1 MISVN
6 SLNSH
11 VLSLIFL
18 INDFWWKSTGIFED
32 SNFFFQLDTLE
43 NNFPDGELFKKS
55 KQLFSSTITSPYL
68 IQVCEHPLFC
78 LIFFFFIKYRAQES
92 TFFIFHFSNIEI
104 DNDYLLFHIYVV
116 PSRFSRLENSARWYF
131 ARVCMHRKKRP
142 RASRIAN
149 SNITPSS
156 PSLSL
161 RPK

>member
-1 MISVN
+1 MISVS

-18 INDFWWKSTGIFED
+18 INDFDENQWGYLRIVTFFLAWYAWKQFPRWRVVQKIETIIFFD
-32 SNFFFQLDTLE
+32 NYFPILDTSLRTSIV
-43 NNFPDGELFKKS
+43 LFN
-55 KQLFSSTITSPYL
+55 
-68 IQVCEHPLFC
+68 
-78 LIFFFFIKYRAQES
+78 IFFFFIKYRAQES

>member
-18 INDFWWKSTGIFED
+18 INDFWWKSMGIFED

-78 LIFFFFIKYRAQES
+78 LIFFFFYKIPRAR
-92 TFFIFHFSNIEI
+92 INVFHFSFLEYRNRQR
-104 DNDYLLFHIYVV
+104 LFIISHLRRPISFLETRKLGTLIFR
-116 PSRFSRLENSARWYF
+116 SR
-131 ARVCMHRKKRP
+131 MH
-142 RASRIAN
+142 ASKEEA
-149 SNITPSS
+149 T
-156 PSLSL
+156 SL
-161 RPK
+161 